1 VDKKKL
7 TYLVKEKAYELG
19 FSFVGMSKSGFLEE
33 EAPHLERYLKN
44 NFNGKMQYLENH
56 FDKRLNPNLLVPG
69 AKSVISLL
77 YNYYTEDKPVD
88 ADAPKISKYAYG
100 KDYHFTVKYKLKDL
114 YKYIESLVGE
124 IDGRVFC
131 DSAPVLDKAWAK
143 KSGLGWVGKHGLLIN
158 KGQGSF
164 FFISEI
170 ILDVEFDYDTPDTDH
185 CGSCVKCIEAC
196 PTGAII
202 QPYVINGS
210 QCISYFTIE
219 LKEGIPQ
226 EMKGKF
232 DNWMFGCDACQTA
245 CPWNRFSIQHNEPE
259 FMPHQDL
266 LKMTTKDWEEL
277 TREQFQEV
285 FRKSAVKRT
294 KYEGLKRNL
303 NFLGFISAP
312 E

>member
-1 VDKKKL
+1 MNKKKL

-44 NFNGKMQYLENH
+44 NYNGKMQYLENH
-56 FDKRLNPNLLVPG
+56 FDMRLNPNLLVPG
-69 AKSVISLL
+69 AKSVVSLL
-77 YNYYTEDKPVD
+77 YNYYTENQQADKN
-88 ADAPKISKYAYG
+88 APKISMYAYG
-100 KDYHFTVKYKLKDL
+100 KDYHFVVKYKLKEL
-114 YKYIESLVGE
+114 YKYIEGLVGE

-158 KGQGSF
+158 KGQGSY
-164 FFISEI
+164 FFISEL
-170 ILDVEFDYDTPDTDH
+170 ILDVEFEYDAPDTDH
-185 CGSCVKCIEAC
+185 CGTCVKCIEAC

-210 QCISYFTIE
+210 KCISYFTIE

-232 DNWMFGCDACQTA
+232 DNWAFGCDACQTA

-259 FMPHQDL
+259 FLPHQDL
-266 LKMTTKDWEEL
+266 LKMTANDWEDL
-277 TREQFQEV
+277 TKEQFQEV

-303 NFLGFISAP
+303 NFLGFTTTS